1 MFDFIRS
8 HQRLMQLVLLIFIF
22 PSFALVGI
30 SGYTNYVSG
39 DEDLAQVGDAT
50 ITLQDFEAAQRN
62 QTQQLQARMGGAF
75 DPSVLETPEVRKN
88 ILESLIDRG
97 VIINTAQREHFSVS
111 DTVLRRAISAIPELQ
126 VDGSFSAERY
136 NEILAS
142 MGMSSRDFEQSQRSE
157 LALQR
162 VLGPIAFTVNVPATV
177 KQYLS
182 KALTA
187 QRTVRLEVFD
197 AANYEADIQVN
208 DADIQAWY
216 DNNQEQLRVP
226 EYVQADYL
234 LLNESAAM
242 ASVATPTDEQLRDYY
257 AQNKRRYVLPP
268 RVQLSHILIQAGAD
282 ASADDKEAARKKA
295 EAIAAGVIEQPERF
309 ADVARESSEDIGSA
323 NQGGQ
328 LGWITRGTLPSNLEE
343 AVFGLGKGEV
353 SGVVEGPDG
362 FHVFMVNDVQTER
375 GETFEQAKAKVE
387 AEVRRQLGAEQ
398 FADMASRLR
407 DLVYDNPQSLEPAA
421 QALNL
426 DIKNASGIAPDRL
439 LPAQRVKGNAAS
451 ASEDAGIFEDPR
463 VRRALF
469 SNALIA
475 EKQNS
480 GVIEISPDTMVVVR
494 VNEVVPSHIQP
505 LEDVKDAIRQVLVR
519 ERALQAAQKAGGAAL
534 EAYLSQD
541 DKTAVPEGFGSA
553 QIVSRSSP
561 QGVSPDVLLAAFDLS
576 TGSLPAYAGV
586 PSDSGYVV
594 VRVESAE
601 QGEISQNLTAA
612 LQREL
617 DMLWAQAEE
626 RAVLKELRKTVGV
639 EMLPEAQN
647 VVQDGLEDPED
658 A

>member
-8 HQRLMQLVLLIFIF
+8 HQRLMQLVLLILIF

-39 DEDLAQVGDAT
+39 DEDLVQVGDAT

-62 QTQQLQARMGGAF
+62 QTQQLQARMGAAF
-75 DPSVLETPEVRKN
+75 DPSVLETPQVRESL
-88 ILESLIDRG
+88 LESLIDRG
-97 VIINTAQREHFSVS
+97 VIIDTAQREHFSVS

-126 VDGSFSAERY
+126 VDGRFSPERY
-136 NEILAS
+136 NEVLAS
-142 MGMSSRDFEQSQRSE
+142 MGISSRDFEQSQRSE

-162 VLGPIAFTVNVPATV
+162 VLGPIAFTANVPATV
-177 KQYLS
+177 EQYLS

-197 AANYEADIQVN
+197 AANYEADIQV
-208 DADIQAWY
+208 DEADIQAWY
-216 DNNQEQLRVP
+216 ENNQEQLRVP
-226 EYVQADYL
+226 EYVKADYL
-234 LLNESAAM
+234 LLNEAAAM
-242 ASVATPTDEQLRDYY
+242 AAVASPTEQQLQDYY
-257 AQNKRRYVLPP
+257 EQNKRRYVLPP

-282 ASADDKEAARKKA
+282 ASADEKQAARKKA
-295 EAIAAGVIEQPERF
+295 EEIATRVAQQPDQF
-309 ADVARESSEDIGSA
+309 ADIARESSEDIGSA

-328 LGWITRGTLPSNLEE
+328 LGWVTRGTLPPNLEQ
-343 AVFGLGKGEV
+343 AVFSLDKGEV

-362 FHVFMVNDVQTER
+362 FHVFLANDVQVER

-407 DLVYDNPQSLEPAA
+407 DLAYDNPQSLEPAA
-421 QALNL
+421 QALGL
-426 DIKNASGIAPDRL
+426 EIKSASGIGADRL
-439 LPAQRVKGNAAS
+439 LPARQVKGNAAS
-451 ASEDAGIFEDPR
+451 AGEDATLLEDPR

-469 SNALIA
+469 SNALMA

-480 GVIEISPDTMVVVR
+480 GVIEISPDTMLVVR

-505 LEDVKDAIRQVLVR
+505 LEDVKEVIRQALVR
-519 ERALQAAQKAGGAAL
+519 ERAAQAAIKAGETALQAYQNQAEKA
-534 EAYLSQD
+534 E
-541 DKTAVPEGFGSA
+541 VPEGFGSA
-553 QIVSRSSP
+553 QTISRSNP
-561 QGVSPDVLLAAFDLS
+561 QGVNPEVLLAAFDVAS
-576 TGSLPAYAGV
+576 DSLPAYTGV
-586 PSDSGYVV
+586 SGDSGYVV

-601 QGEISQNLTAA
+601 QGEANENLNVA

-626 RAVLKELRKTVGV
+626 RAVLRELRKTVGV

-647 VVQDGLEDPED
+647 VVQEGLDDED

>member
-8 HQRLMQLVLLIFIF
+8 HQRLMQLVLLILIF

-39 DEDLAQVGDAT
+39 DEDLVQVGDAT

-62 QTQQLQARMGGAF
+62 QTQQLQARMGAAF
-75 DPSVLETPEVRKN
+75 DPSVLETPQVRESL
-88 ILESLIDRG
+88 LESLIDRG
-97 VIINTAQREHFSVS
+97 VIIDTAQREHFSVS

-126 VDGSFSAERY
+126 VDGRFSPERY
-136 NEILAS
+136 NEVLAS
-142 MGMSSRDFEQSQRSE
+142 MGISSRDFEQSQRSE

-162 VLGPIAFTVNVPATV
+162 VLGPIAFTANVPATV
-177 KQYLS
+177 EQYLS

-197 AANYEADIQVN
+197 AADYEADIQV
-208 DADIQAWY
+208 DEADIQAWY
-216 DNNQEQLRVP
+216 ENNQEQLRVP
-226 EYVQADYL
+226 EYVKADYL
-234 LLNESAAM
+234 LLNEAAAM
-242 ASVATPTDEQLRDYY
+242 AAVASPTEQQLQDYY
-257 AQNKRRYVLPP
+257 EQNKRRYVLPP

-282 ASADDKEAARKKA
+282 ASADEKQAARKKA
-295 EAIAAGVIEQPERF
+295 EEIATRVAQQPDQF
-309 ADVARESSEDIGSA
+309 ADIARESSEDIGSA

-328 LGWITRGTLPSNLEE
+328 LGWVTRGTLQPNLEQ
-343 AVFGLGKGEV
+343 AVFSLDKGEV

-362 FHVFMVNDVQTER
+362 FHVFLANDVQVER

-407 DLVYDNPQSLEPAA
+407 DLAYDNPQSLEPAA
-421 QALNL
+421 QALGL
-426 DIKNASGIAPDRL
+426 EIKSASGIGADRL
-439 LPAQRVKGNAAS
+439 LPARQVKGNAAS
-451 ASEDAGIFEDPR
+451 AGEDATLLEDPR

-469 SNALIA
+469 SNALMA

-480 GVIEISPDTMVVVR
+480 GVIEISPDTMLVVR

-505 LEDVKDAIRQVLVR
+505 LEDVKEVIRQALVR
-519 ERALQAAQKAGGAAL
+519 ERAAQAAIKAGETALQAYQNQAEKA
-534 EAYLSQD
+534 E
-541 DKTAVPEGFGSA
+541 VPEGFGSA
-553 QIVSRSSP
+553 QTISRSNP
-561 QGVSPDVLLAAFDLS
+561 QGVNPEVLLAAFDVAS
-576 TGSLPAYAGV
+576 DSLPAYTGV
-586 PSDSGYVV
+586 SGDSGYVV

-601 QGEISQNLTAA
+601 QGAANENLNVA

-626 RAVLKELRKTVGV
+626 RAVLRELRKTVGV

-647 VVQDGLEDPED
+647 VVQEGLDDED

>member
-8 HQRLMQLVLLIFIF
+8 HQRLMQLVLLILIF

-39 DEDLAQVGDAT
+39 DEDLVQVGDAT

-62 QTQQLQARMGGAF
+62 QTQQLQARMGAAF
-75 DPSVLETPEVRKN
+75 DPSVLETPAVREN
-88 ILESLIDRG
+88 LLESLIDRG

-126 VDGSFSAERY
+126 VDGRFSAERY
-136 NEILAS
+136 NEVLAS
-142 MGMSSRDFEQSQRSE
+142 MGISSRDFEQSKRSE

-162 VLGPIAFTVNVPATV
+162 VLGPIAFTADVPASV
-177 KQYLS
+177 EQYLS
-182 KALTA
+182 RALTT
-187 QRTVRLEVFD
+187 QRTVRLQVFD
-197 AANYEADIQVN
+197 AANYQADIQVS
-208 DADIQAWY
+208 DADIQSWY
-216 DNNQEQLRVP
+216 EKNQEQLRVP

-234 LLNESAAM
+234 LLNEAAAM
-242 ASVATPTDEQLRDYY
+242 AAVSEPTEEQLREYY
-257 AQNKRRYVLPP
+257 EQNKRRYVLPP

-295 EAIAAGVIEQPERF
+295 QEIAAQVAQSPEQF
-309 ADVARESSEDIGSA
+309 ANIAQESSEDIGSA

-328 LGWITRGTLPSNLEE
+328 LGWVTRGTLPANLEE
-343 AVFGLGKGEV
+343 AVFALEKGAV

-362 FHVFMVNDVQTER
+362 FHVFLANDVQTER

-407 DLVYDNPQSLEPAA
+407 DLAYDNPQSLEPAA
-421 QALNL
+421 QALGL
-426 DIKNASGIAPDRL
+426 DIKRAGGIAADRL
-439 LPAQRVKGNAAS
+439 LPAGQVKGDAAS
-451 ASEDAGIFEDPR
+451 ASDDASLLEDPR

-469 SNALIA
+469 SNALMA

-494 VNEVVPSHIQP
+494 VNEVVPSHVQP
-505 LEDVKDAIRQVLVR
+505 LEDVEDVIRQALVR
-519 ERALQAAQKAGGAAL
+519 ERAAQAAQAAGEEALQAYKAQA
-534 EAYLSQD
+534 
-541 DKTAVPEGFGSA
+541 DKTAVPEGFGSE
-553 QIVSRSSP
+553 QTISRSNP
-561 QGVSPDVLLAAFDLS
+561 QDVNPEVLLAAFDVS
-576 TGSLPAYAGV
+576 KDALPAYTGIAG
-586 PSDSGYVV
+586 DSGYVV
-594 VRVESAE
+594 VRVESAKP
-601 QGEISQNLTAA
+601 GEPNQNLTAA

-626 RAVLKELRKTVGV
+626 RAVLRELRQTVGV

-647 VVQDGLEDPED
+647 VVQEGLEAED

>member
-8 HQRLMQLVLLIFIF
+8 HQRLMQLVLLILIF

-39 DEDLAQVGDAT
+39 DEDLVQVGDAT

-62 QTQQLQARMGGAF
+62 QTQQLQARMGAAF
-75 DPSVLETPEVRKN
+75 DPSVLETPQVRESL
-88 ILESLIDRG
+88 LESLIDRG
-97 VIINTAQREHFSVS
+97 VIIDTAQREHFSVS

-126 VDGSFSAERY
+126 VDGRFSPERY
-136 NEILAS
+136 NEVLAS
-142 MGMSSRDFEQSQRSE
+142 MGISSRDFEQSQRSE

-162 VLGPIAFTVNVPATV
+162 VLGPIAFTANVPATV
-177 KQYLS
+177 EQYLS

-197 AANYEADIQVN
+197 AADYEADIQV
-208 DADIQAWY
+208 DEADIQAWY
-216 DNNQEQLRVP
+216 ENNQEQLRVP
-226 EYVQADYL
+226 EYVKADYL
-234 LLNESAAM
+234 LLNEAAAM
-242 ASVATPTDEQLRDYY
+242 AAVASPTEQQLQDYY
-257 AQNKRRYVLPP
+257 EQNKRRYVLPP
-268 RVQLSHILIQAGAD
+268 RVQLSHILIQTGAD
-282 ASADDKEAARKKA
+282 ASEDEKQAARKKA
-295 EAIAAGVIEQPERF
+295 DEIAARVAQQPEQF
-309 ADVARESSEDIGSA
+309 ADIARESSEDIGSA

-328 LGWITRGTLPSNLEE
+328 LGWITRGTLPPNLEQ
-343 AVFGLGKGEV
+343 AVFSLDKGEV
-353 SGVVEGPDG
+353 SGVIEGPDG
-362 FHVFMVNDVQTER
+362 FHVFLANEVQAER

-407 DLVYDNPQSLEPAA
+407 DLAYDNPQSLEPAA
-421 QALNL
+421 QALGL
-426 DIKNASGIAPDRL
+426 EIKSASGIGADRL
-439 LPAQRVKGNAAS
+439 LPARQVKGNAAS
-451 ASEDAGIFEDPR
+451 AGEDATLLEDPR

-469 SNALIA
+469 SNALLA

-480 GVIEISPDTMVVVR
+480 GVIEISPDTMLVVR

-505 LEDVKDAIRQVLVR
+505 LEDVKEVIRQALVR
-519 ERALQAAQKAGGAAL
+519 ERAAQAAIKAGETALQAYQNQADKA
-534 EAYLSQD
+534 EA
-541 DKTAVPEGFGSA
+541 PEGFGSA
-553 QIVSRSSP
+553 QTISRSNP
-561 QGVSPDVLLAAFDLS
+561 QGVNPEVLLAAFDVAS
-576 TGSLPAYAGV
+576 DSLPAYTGV
-586 PSDSGYVV
+586 SGDSGYVV

-601 QGEISQNLTAA
+601 QGEANENLNVA

-626 RAVLKELRKTVGV
+626 RAVLRELRKTVGV

-647 VVQDGLEDPED
+647 VVQEGLDEEG